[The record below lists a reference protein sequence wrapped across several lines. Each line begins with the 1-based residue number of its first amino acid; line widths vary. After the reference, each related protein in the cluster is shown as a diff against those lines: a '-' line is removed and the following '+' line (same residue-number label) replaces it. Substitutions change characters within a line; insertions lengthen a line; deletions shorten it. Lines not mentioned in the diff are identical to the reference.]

1 MNRAQQMEKIVG
13 DHAHLEPGLVR
24 LETPAAR
31 LVPPQRILALFD
43 PVFDLCPAVVDLHHL
58 RRLEPGVGH
67 DEPNPGEHPS

>member
-1 MNRAQQMEKIVG
+1 MNRAQQVEKIVG

-43 PVFDLCPAVVDLHHL
+43 TVRGSPFCSCQVPGISRFSVEVFI
-58 RRLEPGVGH
+58 R
-67 DEPNPGEHPS
+67 